1 VTPAQPIIEAGPY
14 TLRRPDPTDIPW
26 IFTAC
31 QDPELGRWT
40 QIPRPYRP
48 EDAVAF
54 VENRMREVWPFVITR
69 TESGELLG
77 AIALKSFDPQSGC
90 GEIGYWLAAEAR
102 GHGTM
107 STALAAL
114 ETATTVHLGA
124 REMILRI
131 ADGNAASLAVAQ
143 RAGYA
148 PAGREPASC
157 NGLDALVFKKR
168 LAPPAT

>member
-1 VTPAQPIIEAGPY
+1 MTPAQPIIEAGPY

-40 QIPRPYRP
+40 QIPQPYRP
-48 EDAVAF
+48 EHAVAF
-54 VENRMREVWPFVITR
+54 VENRMDEVWPFMITR

-77 AIALKSFDPQSGC
+77 AIALKSFDLHSRR

-102 GHGTM
+102 GQGTM
-107 STALAAL
+107 TIALTAL
-114 ETATTVHLGA
+114 EGATVVHFGA
-124 REMILRI
+124 REMVLRI
-131 ADGNAASLAVAQ
+131 AEGNAASVAVAE
-143 RAGYA
+143 RAGYVR
-148 PAGREPASC
+148 AGREPASC
-157 NGLDALVFKKR
+157 NGMDALVFRKR